1 MEHSSNDAGQP
12 SSSHAHGPA
21 SEHSKSQL
29 RAASAGWTRLADM
42 AEWIYEDRIGKYSN
56 QIKSSQ
62 VITIDSRP
70 PLLASGALSIG
81 LYGCLLFL

>member
-1 MEHSSNDAGQP
+1 
-12 SSSHAHGPA
+12 
-21 SEHSKSQL
+21 
-29 RAASAGWTRLADM
+29 M